1 MSLKKEARN
10 RIHKYKQKLNR
21 INKQNAKNIVLQLCK
36 TITHF
41 FPDLFER
48 IKEIEDYRNRCEY
61 ELVELIVACIFM
73 MMIKSGS
80 RNAFNNYKNTEGF
93 EDNYYKLF
101 KMRIPHMDTV
111 NDVMCKIP
119 ENELELLKSHM
130 IRTLLI
136 KKVLHK
142 FRLFNEYFMIAI
154 DGTGVMSF
162 SERHCEHCLTK
173 TSKSGKTTYFHNV
186 LEAKLICSNGF
197 AISLMTEWI
206 ENPEGNFDKQD
217 AELKAF
223 LRLAPKLHK
232 MHPRLP
238 ICITADG
245 LYPNQTFFSVCKKYK
260 WRYIVTF
267 KDGNLSSLWDEV
279 RILREIT
286 FENSCEQTKVIKK
299 NRICNEYQWIN
310 RIDYKGFLVNW
321 IECIE
326 TRQQIETQEEESHRF
341 VHLTDIQ
348 IDRNK
353 AAQISEAGRLRWKIE
368 NEGFNSQ
375 KNQGYNLKHK
385 FSRINLTAAKNYY
398 QCIQIAHLINQLM
411 ILSKEFKV
419 LLKGKVTIKHL
430 WFILVGYLIFAQID
444 ESTIEKLSSRRIQV
458 RFE

>member
-1 MSLKKEARN
+1 MALKKEARN
-10 RIHKYKQKLNR
+10 RIRKYKQKLNQ
-21 INKQNAKNIVLQLCK
+21 ISKQNAKNIVLQLWK

-48 IKEIEDYRNRCEY
+48 IKEIEDCRNKSEY

-80 RNAFNNYKNTEGF
+80 RNAFNNYKNTEAF

-111 NDVMCKIP
+111 NNVMCKLA
-119 ENELELLKSHM
+119 EEELELLKAHM
-130 IRTLLI
+130 IRTLVI

-154 DGTGVMSF
+154 DGTGIISS

-245 LYPNQTFFSVCKKYK
+245 LYPNQTFFSVCKKYN

-267 KDGNLSSLWDEV
+267 KDGNLPSVQDEV
-279 RILREIT
+279 RILKEIT
-286 FENSCEQTKVIKK
+286 SDNSCDQTKVIKK
-299 NRICNEYQWIN
+299 NRICSEYTWIN
-310 RIDYKGFLVNW
+310 GIEYKGFLVNW

-326 TRQQIETQEEESHRF
+326 TTKQIETKEEEIHCF
-341 VHLTDIQ
+341 VHLTDMDIGG
-348 IDRNK
+348 DK
-353 AAQISEAGRLRWKIE
+353 AAQISQAGRLRWKIE
-368 NEGFNSQ
+368 NEGFNTQ

-385 FSRINLTAAKNYY
+385 FSRVNLTAAKNYY

-411 ILSKEFKV
+411 IFSKEFQG

-430 WFILVGYLIFAQID
+430 WFILIGYLIFAQID
-444 ESTIEKLSSRRIQV
+444 ESAIEQLSSRRIQV
-458 RFE
+458 RFV